1 MAHKPPEIPN
11 PYAVTTKAGRKAAAK
26 NAPKKGKNSPKKSK
40 KNKGKG
46 GR

>member
-26 NAPKKGKNSPKKSK
+26 NAPKKGKKTQKKG
-40 KNKGKG
+40 KGKG